1 MNGCGIDLASPNT
14 AMNIVVRK
22 ILGHL
27 RNPDGGYT
35 VFVDAEL
42 GDTILGSLRLTL
54 PAGHQPLEI
63 FRLIVNASEELPEQL
78 LPSELTL

>member
-1 MNGCGIDLASPNT
+1 MNGCGTVLASPNT